1 MKDQVIEIIEA
12 LKAGGKLADAKASL
26 LALPLHE
33 LPDGGVAA
41 EAAELMKSSRNKADF
56 LCHAQNLLD
65 NCEPTN
71 ELARLEGEINQ
82 ALATVGKAH
91 LKIGALLLEAREA
104 CESQA
109 EFLEWAFGKFGI
121 KKSWA
126 FRLMKVA
133 KVFSCEEWAS
143 VSPSHLYTLQ
153 AQADEQQ
160 MEQARE
166 LAKAGKLDGKALQE
180 LLSGPESVKCTTV
193 PEGAE
198 ELPPFNTGAGDI
210 SPKLPAAKPAA
221 SLSPAAAQATPVDV
235 AVSAPSEL
243 LERIG
248 ELTKALAEA
257 QAKIAELTAP
267 RLQRGAAPI
276 LPQFRSS
283 CMATR
288 LGLSPEE
295 AGDAGKVKEAF
306 RDWVKLGYGR
316 GHEAFELIEE
326 ATKELSKLVLSKL

>member
-1 MKDQVIEIIEA
+1 MKDKVTAIIEA
-12 LKAGGKLADAKASL
+12 LQAGGKLKEAQAAL
-26 LALPLHE
+26 LELPLHE

-41 EAAELMKSSRNKADF
+41 EAAELMKASRNKSDF

-71 ELARLEGEINQ
+71 ELARIEGELTQ
-82 ALATVGKAH
+82 AIAAVGKAH
-91 LKIGALLLEAREA
+91 LRVGALLIEAREA
-104 CESQA
+104 CENQA
-109 EFLEWAFGKFGI
+109 EFLEWAFDKFGI

-133 KVFSCEEWAS
+133 KVFSGEEWAGVATS
-143 VSPSHLYTLQ
+143 VLYTLQ

-160 MEQARE
+160 TEAARE
-166 LAKAGKLDGKALQE
+166 LARAGRLNIQSLGRLLAEPEPVKAA
-180 LLSGPESVKCTTV
+180 TV
-193 PEGAE
+193 PAKVED
-198 ELPPFNTGAGDI
+198 LPPFDTGVTDI
-210 SPKLPAAKPAA
+210 SPKLPAAKPAPATATA
-221 SLSPAAAQATPVDV
+221 SQQSPTANVTDN
-235 AVSAPSEL
+235 APSEL

-248 ELTKALAEA
+248 ELTKALTEA

-267 RLQRGAAPI
+267 RLQRGASPM

-288 LGLSPEE
+288 LGLSKEE
-295 AGDAGKVKEAF
+295 AEDSGKVKVAF

-316 GHEAFELIEE
+316 GHGAFELIEE
-326 ATKELSKLVLSKL
+326 AVKALTEVTK

>member
-1 MKDQVIEIIEA
+1 MKDKVTAIIEA
-12 LKAGGKLADAKASL
+12 LQAGGKLKEAQAAL
-26 LALPLHE
+26 LELPLHT
-33 LPDGGVAA
+33 LPDDGAA
-41 EAAELMKSSRNKADF
+41 SQFAELMKASRSKSEF
-56 LCHAQNLLD
+56 IGHAEVFLD

-71 ELARLEGEINQ
+71 ELARIEGELTQ
-82 ALATVGKAH
+82 AIAAVGKAH
-91 LKIGALLLEAREA
+91 LRVGTLLIEAREA
-104 CESQA
+104 CENQA

-133 KVFSCEEWAS
+133 KVFSGEEWAGVATS
-143 VSPSHLYTLQ
+143 VLYTLQ

-160 MEQARE
+160 TEAARE
-166 LAKAGKLDGKALQE
+166 LARAGKLDIKALGE
-180 LLSGPESVKCTTV
+180 LLAEPEPVKAATV
-193 PEGAE
+193 PAKVED
-198 ELPPFNTGAGDI
+198 LPPFDTGVTDI
-210 SPKLPAAKPAA
+210 SPKLPAAKPTSTTATA
-221 SLSPAAAQATPVDV
+221 SQQAPTANVTDN
-235 AVSAPSEL
+235 APSEL

-248 ELTKALAEA
+248 ELTKALTEA

-267 RLQRGAAPI
+267 RLQRGAAPM

-288 LGLSPEE
+288 LGLSKEE
-295 AGDAGKVKEAF
+295 AEDASKVKVAF

-326 ATKELSKLVLSKL
+326 AVKALTE

>member
-1 MKDQVIEIIEA
+1 MKDQVTAIIEA
-12 LKAGGKLADAKASL
+12 LQAGGTLKAAQAAL
-26 LALPLHE
+26 LELPLHE

-41 EAAELMKSSRNKADF
+41 EAAELMKGSRNKSDF

-71 ELARLEGEINQ
+71 ELARIEGELTQ
-82 ALATVGKAH
+82 AIAAVGKAH
-91 LKIGALLLEAREA
+91 LRVGTLLIEARDA
-104 CESQA
+104 CENQA
-109 EFLEWAFGKFGI
+109 EFLEWAFDKFSI

-133 KVFSCEEWAS
+133 KVFSGEEWAGVATS
-143 VSPSHLYTLQ
+143 VLYTLQ

-160 MEQARE
+160 TEAARE
-166 LAKAGKLDGKALQE
+166 LARAGKLDIKALGE
-180 LLSGPESVKCTTV
+180 LLADPEPVKAATV
-193 PEGAE
+193 PEKADD
-198 ELPPFNTGAGDI
+198 LPPFDTGVTDI
-210 SPKLPAAKPAA
+210 SPKLPAAKPAPA
-221 SLSPAAAQATPVDV
+221 SQQVPTANVTDN
-235 AVSAPSEL
+235 APSEL

-248 ELTKALAEA
+248 ELTKALTEA

-267 RLQRGAAPI
+267 RLQRGAAPM

-288 LGLSPEE
+288 LGLSKEE
-295 AGDAGKVKEAF
+295 AEDAGKVKVAF

-326 ATKELSKLVLSKL
+326 AVKALTE

>member
-1 MKDQVIEIIEA
+1 MKDRVTAIIET
-12 LKAGGKLADAKASL
+12 LQAGGKLKDAQAAL
-26 LALPLHE
+26 LGLPLHE
-33 LPDGGVAA
+33 LPDSGVAA
-41 EAAELMKSSRNKADF
+41 EAAELMKASRNKSDF

-71 ELARLEGEINQ
+71 ELARIEGELSQ
-82 ALATVGKAH
+82 AIAAVGKAH
-91 LKIGALLLEAREA
+91 LKIGALLLEARDA

-109 EFLEWAFGKFGI
+109 EFLEWSFDKFGI

-126 FRLMKVA
+126 FKLMKVA
-133 KVFSCEEWAS
+133 KVFSGEEWSSTAPS
-143 VSPSHLYTLQ
+143 VLYTLQ

-160 MEQARE
+160 LELARE
-166 LAKAGKLDGKALQE
+166 RAKAGKLDAKALGE
-180 LLSGPESVKCTTV
+180 LLAEPEPVKAATI
-193 PEGAE
+193 PAKPDD
-198 ELPPFNTGAGDI
+198 LPPFDTGVSDI
-210 SPKLPAAKPAA
+210 NPKLPAAKPAQA
-221 SLSPAAAQATPVDV
+221 SQQAPTANVVDN
-235 AVSAPSEL
+235 APSEL

-248 ELTKALAEA
+248 ELTKALTEA

-267 RLQRGAAPI
+267 RLQRGAAPM

-288 LGLSPEE
+288 LGLSKEE
-295 AGDAGKVKEAF
+295 AEDADKVKVAF

-326 ATKELSKLVLSKL
+326 ATKEMSK

>member
-1 MKDQVIEIIEA
+1 MKDQVLEIIEA
-12 LKAGGKLADAKASL
+12 LQDGGRLADAKACLRELS
-26 LALPLHE
+26 LHE
-33 LPDGGVAA
+33 LPDDSIAA
-41 EAAELMKSSRNKADF
+41 EAAELMKTSRNKADF

-71 ELARLEGEINQ
+71 ELARLEGEITQ

-104 CESQA
+104 CEDQA
-109 EFLEWAFGKFGI
+109 EFLDWAFDKFGI

-133 KVFSCEEWAS
+133 KVFYCEEWAS

-180 LLSGPESVKCTTV
+180 LLGEPEPVKAATV
-193 PEGAE
+193 PESAN
-198 ELPPFNTGAGDI
+198 ELPPFDTGAGDI

-221 SLSPAAAQATPVDV
+221 NPAPAAAQSAPVDV
-235 AVSAPSEL
+235 AVNAPNGL

-267 RLQRGAAPI
+267 RLQRGAAPM
-276 LPQFRSS
+276 LPQFRSN
-283 CMATR
+283 CMTTR
-288 LGLSPEE
+288 LGLSKEE
-295 AGDAGKVKEAF
+295 AEDVGKVKLAF

-326 ATKELSKLVLSKL
+326 ATKELSK